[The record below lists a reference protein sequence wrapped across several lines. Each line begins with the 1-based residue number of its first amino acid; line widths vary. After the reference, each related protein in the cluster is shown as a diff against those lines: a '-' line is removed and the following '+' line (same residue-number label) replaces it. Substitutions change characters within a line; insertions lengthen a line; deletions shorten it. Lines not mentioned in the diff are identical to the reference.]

1 MEKIG
6 GACEIVK
13 SAGESKE
20 AGGTFGRFWVSSPS
34 REAMRK

>member
-1 MEKIG
+1 MEEIG

-20 AGGTFGRFWVSSPS
+20 AGELSGAFWASGPS
-34 REAMRK
+34 REATRR